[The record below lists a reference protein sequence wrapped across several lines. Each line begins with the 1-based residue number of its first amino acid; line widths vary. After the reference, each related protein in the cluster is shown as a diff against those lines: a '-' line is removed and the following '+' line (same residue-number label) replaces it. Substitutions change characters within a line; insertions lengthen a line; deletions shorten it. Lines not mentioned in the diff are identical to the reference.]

1 MTYALN
7 LADLD
12 APDFI
17 ALINTH
23 AELMLELSPPGSCHF
38 LPIDGLKT
46 PDVTVWEIRED
57 SKLLCCGA
65 LKHLSDTEG
74 EIKSMHTA
82 AAARG
87 RGLGRMMLEH
97 VLAEAAARGYTRLS
111 LETGTSPGFTAAR
124 KLYDVY
130 GFSECGPFADY
141 SLDPHSYFMTKSP
154 I

>member
-1 MTYALN
+1 MTLV
-7 LADLD
+7 LQTADLN

-23 AELMLELSPPGSCHF
+23 AALMLELSPPGSCHF

-46 PDVTVWEIRED
+46 PDVTVWDIRED
-57 SKLLCCGA
+57 AELLCCGA
-65 LKHLSDTEG
+65 LKHHDGAFG

-97 VLAEAAARGYTRLS
+97 ILAEAVSRGYTRLS
-111 LETGTSPGFTAAR
+111 LETGTSPGFEPAR
-124 KLYDVY
+124 KLYETY
-130 GFSECGPFADY
+130 GFTTCGPFAEY
-141 SLDPHSYFMTKSP
+141 TLDPHSYFMTKAL
-154 I
+154 